1 MRGYLLRALPV
12 NDSANKH
19 HDLNSL
25 DALTGGAFTAPT
37 SGDRAARLRDWL
49 AKEPGAEELQAVF
62 TEMSHRDKGAAKVLR
77 EKLDE
82 LRRAKGQDAL
92 AQEWLAKGEVLR
104 DAPHINMADAMAWQR
119 DAAKAGAP
127 LSREPL
133 SGLKTALAERVKAIE
148 DLQHQ
153 TQVQREAA
161 VLLAQRIEVLSTKP
175 WQDAQAQRA
184 GLQADLDRWVAQAQA
199 LAADAQW
206 PSVDAKFAPAL
217 HTSTQQVR
225 AVWTAFSEAL
235 ALTEAAAADPS
246 APLPAVPAWAEQLRM
261 ARGGIAPT
269 VAPAPKPDVAR
280 VDPTRQVKP
289 SADKALIDQKRLEL
303 AQQAEALFKP
313 APTPKAAKPAAAKAQ
328 QPSEPAAVDALAP
341 AVDALAPASA
351 EDASFAHLHTDAA
364 SPVAASSEPEATL
377 PTESIAHDPAHEPAV
392 PAMPNDAAASQ
403 VPASD
408 APASDAPQAASH
420 PEADAAIEPATQ
432 ALAEPE
438 WVPAMGGR
446 KMQESLRNLRDA
458 WKKIDKEAA
467 PNPALWKRFDAAC
480 NRAHHVV
487 DAWLKEARAQTAAHK
502 AQRLA
507 LIEEL
512 KAWAAEHAQGPDWK
526 GVARQL
532 HQFAQRWRDSG
543 HLSEKMFAELQPV
556 WKAAIHAAH
565 EPLEAVQKASLA
577 RRQGLIAEAQALGAA
592 PTLRIDAV
600 KALQQRWQEEAHTVV
615 LDRKQEQKL
624 WDAFRQPIDEAF
636 ARKSSVREQSQ
647 AALTPHDRAVLDA
660 SKALEA
666 AIAKGDGAQIR
677 AAMQVLEQVSRG
689 ELPPE
694 PVKPAAPVAAPV
706 VSADAQATAP
716 AATSEADVS
725 GDPAAHVSESEA
737 GASDAASATSQAE
750 PSDQAPPETE
760 AAQAPAAPAPAPKPH
775 KPVVAVRGDDRPG
788 QKRTE
793 IAPAGFRGR
802 DGKPSGKFGDKPGFG
817 RDGGARTGRDARDG
831 GRDGFAPR
839 GPRLGDAAFRAQ
851 RNALDMAQD
860 ALRKLAAQAH
870 GEVLTQLMHAWEK
883 RDASQ
888 LPTAQAIGNKLT
900 PAQRT
905 QWSQALSAAPQG
917 EAVTPLLRL
926 EVAAELPTPAAQM
939 DARRA
944 LQLQL
949 LTRRNDPSPQ
959 MTWAADASQVLAGA
973 YDEAAARRL
982 QTALKVLLKR

>member
-1 MRGYLLRALPV
+1 M
-12 NDSANKH
+12 NDSANKP
-19 HDLNSL
+19 HDLTSL

-37 SGDRAARLRDWL
+37 SGERASRLRDWL
-49 AKEPGAEELQAVF
+49 AKEPNAEQLQAVF
-62 TEMSHRDKGAAKVLR
+62 TEMSHRDKGASKVVR

-104 DAPHINMADAMAWQR
+104 DAAHINLADAMAWQR

-133 SGLKTALAERVKAIE
+133 ASLKTALVERVKAIE

-184 GLQADLDRWVAQAQA
+184 GLQADLDRWLAQAQA

-217 HTSTQQVR
+217 QTSTQQVQ
-225 AVWTAFSEAL
+225 AVWVAFCEAL
-235 ALTEAAAADPS
+235 ALTEAAAADAS
-246 APLPAVPAWAEQLRM
+246 APLPAVPAWADQLRV
-261 ARGGIAPT
+261 ARGEVLPQVAA
-269 VAPAPKPDVAR
+269 APAKPESVR
-280 VDPTRQVKP
+280 VDPTRNVKP
-289 SADKALIDQKRLEL
+289 TADKALVDQKRLEL

-313 APTPKAAKPAAAKAQ
+313 APTPKAAKSPDKPAQ
-328 QPSEPAAVDALAP
+328 DV
-341 AVDALAPASA
+341 VA
-351 EDASFAHLHTDAA
+351 ET
-364 SPVAASSEPEATL
+364 
-377 PTESIAHDPAHEPAV
+377 TE
-392 PAMPNDAAASQ
+392 Q
-403 VPASD
+403 VVVSD
-408 APASDAPQAASH
+408 APATPQLSAEAVAPVAV
-420 PEADAAIEPATQ
+420 
-432 ALAEPE
+432 EPE

-446 KMQESLRNLRDA
+446 KMQEALRNLREQ

-467 PNPALWKRFDAAC
+467 PNPALWKRFDTAC

-507 LIEEL
+507 LIEEV
-512 KAWAAEHAQGPDWK
+512 KAWTVEHAQGPDWK

-577 RRQGLIAEAQALGAA
+577 RRQALIAEAQALGAA

-600 KALQQRWQEEAHTVV
+600 KALQQRWQEEAHSVV

-694 PVKPAAPVAAPV
+694 PAKAATPAAAPVQA
-706 VSADAQATAP
+706 ADASATEPAAQAEADANSQAP
-716 AATSEADVS
+716 AADANTSPTATDTSAEAAPEE
-725 GDPAAHVSESEA
+725 GAAAE
-737 GASDAASATSQAE
+737 ASA
-750 PSDQAPPETE
+750 
-760 AAQAPAAPAPAPKPH
+760 APAAPAPAPKPP

-793 IAPAGFRGR
+793 VAPAGFRGR
-802 DGKPSGKFGDKPGFG
+802 DGKPAGKFGDKPGFG
-817 RDGGARTGRDARDG
+817 RDGGARPGRDARDG
-831 GRDGFAPR
+831 GREGFAPR

-851 RNALDMAQD
+851 RNALELAQG

-900 PAQRT
+900 PAQRA
-905 QWSQALSAAPQG
+905 QWAQALSSAPQG

-982 QTALKVLLKR
+982 QAALKVLLKR

>member
-1 MRGYLLRALPV
+1 LV
-12 NDSANKH
+12 
-19 HDLNSL
+19 
-25 DALTGGAFTAPT
+25 
-37 SGDRAARLRDWL
+37 
-49 AKEPGAEELQAVF
+49 
-62 TEMSHRDKGAAKVLR
+62 
-77 EKLDE
+77 
-82 LRRAKGQDAL
+82 
-92 AQEWLAKGEVLR
+92 
-104 DAPHINMADAMAWQR
+104 
-119 DAAKAGAP
+119 
-127 LSREPL
+127 
-133 SGLKTALAERVKAIE
+133 ERVKAIE

-217 HTSTQQVR
+217 QTSTQQVQ
-225 AVWTAFSEAL
+225 AVWVAFCEAL
-235 ALTEAAAADPS
+235 ALTEAAAADAS
-246 APLPAVPAWAEQLRM
+246 APLPAVPAWADQLRV
-261 ARGGIAPT
+261 ARGEVLPQAAAAPVKPET
-269 VAPAPKPDVAR
+269 VR
-280 VDPTRQVKP
+280 VDPTRNVKP
-289 SADKALIDQKRLEL
+289 TADKAVVDQKRLEL

-313 APTPKAAKPAAAKAQ
+313 APTPKAAKPALAKAE
-328 QPSEPAAVDALAP
+328 QPVVAVVPTEAGAPDAAPVSVQATPEVQALPAEEVVAAP
-341 AVDALAPASA
+341 
-351 EDASFAHLHTDAA
+351 TDA
-364 SPVAASSEPEATL
+364 V
-377 PTESIAHDPAHEPAV
+377 V
-392 PAMPNDAAASQ
+392 
-403 VPASD
+403 SD
-408 APASDAPQAASH
+408 APATPQVSAEAVAPVA
-420 PEADAAIEPATQ
+420 
-432 ALAEPE
+432 AEPE

-446 KMQESLRNLRDA
+446 KMQEALRNLRDQ

-467 PNPALWKRFDAAC
+467 PNPALWKRFDTAC

-507 LIEEL
+507 LIEEV
-512 KAWAAEHAQGPDWK
+512 KAWTVEHAQGPDWK

-577 RRQGLIAEAQALGAA
+577 RRQALIAEAQELGAA

-677 AAMQVLEQVSRG
+677 VAMQALEQVSRG

-694 PVKPAAPVAAPV
+694 PAKAAAPAVQEDSVSEASAEEGAVAQEPAAP
-706 VSADAQATAP
+706 T
-716 AATSEADVS
+716 
-725 GDPAAHVSESEA
+725 
-737 GASDAASATSQAE
+737 
-750 PSDQAPPETE
+750 
-760 AAQAPAAPAPAPKPH
+760 PAPKPP

-793 IAPAGFRGR
+793 VAPAGFRGR
-802 DGKPSGKFGDKPGFG
+802 DGKPAGKFGDKPGFG
-817 RDGGARTGRDARDG
+817 RDGGARAGRDARDG
-831 GRDGFAPR
+831 GREGFAPR

-851 RNALDMAQD
+851 RNALELAQG

-888 LPTAQAIGNKLT
+888 LPAAQAIGSKLT
-900 PAQRT
+900 PAQRA
-905 QWSQALSAAPQG
+905 QWAQALSSAPQG

-982 QTALKVLLKR
+982 QAALKVLLKR